1 MYCYNDKVR
10 LECPVYLY
18 VIFSFKVYVFSPE
31 KGIIFGL
38 RKVKNHIAM
47 QL

>member
-1 MYCYNDKVR
+1 MYCCNDKVR
-10 LECPVYLY
+10 LEHPVYPY
-18 VIFSFKVYVFSPE
+18 VVFSFKVYVFSPE

-38 RKVKNHIAM
+38 RKVKNHMAM